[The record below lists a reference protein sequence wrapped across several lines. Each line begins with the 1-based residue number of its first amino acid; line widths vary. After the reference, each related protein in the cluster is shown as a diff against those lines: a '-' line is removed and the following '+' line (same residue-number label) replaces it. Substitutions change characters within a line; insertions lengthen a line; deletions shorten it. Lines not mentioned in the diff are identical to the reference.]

1 MSTTRTSL
9 RRSHSVPVPVP
20 SSPIY
25 SAPAKVTKPNQLF
38 SFSKPGDDH
47 SYDDVFTVD
56 NSPPDITG
64 KPGDDHSCGGV
75 FTIDNSPPD
84 VTAGALTISSPDSDF
99 DSHPS
104 IPLTP
109 ESRSFA
115 SPGDSPSPRDSG
127 KPSTGPLRSTKKVK
141 GYQPYAGSSP
151 LSAREDRRFA
161 NLIGRRVC
169 EDSCASGI
177 SDKVGQNH
185 CLNKTF

>member
-1 MSTTRTSL
+1 MSTTRTAL

-47 SYDDVFTVD
+47 SCDDVFTVD
-56 NSPPDITG
+56 NSPPDIT
-64 KPGDDHSCGGV
+64 
-75 FTIDNSPPD
+75 
-84 VTAGALTISSPDSDF
+84 AGALRISSPDSDF

-127 KPSTGPLRSTKKVK
+127 KRSTGPLRSTKKVK
-141 GYQPYAGSSP
+141 GYQPYTESP

-161 NLIGRRVC
+161 HLIGRRVY

-177 SDKVGQNH
+177 SDTVGQSH